1 MKLIVD
7 WIKMHI
13 CVSEPLFTG
22 VSEIIFVGIF
32 LLLVAG
38 FIWNACK
45 NKSFSP
51 IMLISLIGALFMF
64 LVAFCAPHYFVKE
77 LPIASSYAS
86 NLGSTIDGFMSPFIA
101 IGAAILTFIAF
112 WVQHSANQEMLRNNS
127 KQQIERQFY
136 ELLKIHRE
144 KIDSLE
150 WSYLGSEH
158 ENPATYKV
166 TLPRGRVI
174 SVDGFTK
181 QWSIFR
187 HKGQEAIKIFLK
199 EFCFIYECVD
209 SILKTLSKEEKFSI
223 AYKIFFEGLEKAYDE
238 IDDEIDKKSVWR
250 CLKKIKEAVN
260 MGKGKFCSTNLFLKY
275 SFERCNVFEGHRG
288 VLNPYYRHLFL
299 TVKIIVNS
307 NYFSKDEKISYL
319 KLLRAQMTSEEQ
331 MLLYYNWLSGY
342 GSEWEEKKGNRFFTK
357 YKMIHNIEEKDWFFL
372 ENEFYQIFPWM
383 TKEEG
388 VHLFE
393 WFERMQKLQKKY
405 DKQKFWAKIKARISK
420 VKCFI
425 VDRIAFPIGKQNSS
439 N

>member
-1 MKLIVD
+1 MELIID
-7 WIKMHI
+7 WIRTHI
-13 CVSEPLFTG
+13 CISTPLFADA
-22 VSEIIFVGIF
+22 SEIIFVGIF
-32 LLLVAG
+32 LLLVIC

-45 NKSFSP
+45 NRSFSL
-51 IMLISLIGALFMF
+51 IMLISLIGSLFMF
-64 LVAFCAPHYFVKE
+64 LVAFCAPKYFVKE
-77 LPIASSYAS
+77 LPLASSYAS

-136 ELLKIHRE
+136 ELLKIHQE

-150 WSYLGSEH
+150 WGYLSSEH
-158 ENPATYKV
+158 EDPATYTIKFSK
-166 TLPRGRVI
+166 TRTI

-187 HKGQEAIKIFLK
+187 YKGQDAIKIFLK
-199 EFCFIYECVD
+199 EFCFIYECV
-209 SILKTLSKEEKFSI
+209 SSLLKTLSKEENFLI
-223 AYKIFFEGLEKAYDE
+223 AYKIFFEGLEKSYYE
-238 IDDEIDKKSVWR
+238 IDDKIDKKSVWR

-260 MGKGKFCSTNLFLKY
+260 TGKGKFCSTDLFLKY

-307 NYFSKDEKISYL
+307 NDFSKDEKISYL

-331 MLLYYNWLSGY
+331 MLLYYNWRSGY

-357 YKMIHNIEEKDWFFL
+357 YKMIHNIGQNDWFFL
-372 ENEFYQIFPWM
+372 ENNFFKTFPWM
-383 TKEEG
+383 TEEEG

-393 WFERMQKLQKKY
+393 WFERLQKLQKEY
-405 DKQKFWAKIKARISK
+405 DKQKFRAKIKVRVSK
-420 VKCFI
+420 VVCCI
-425 VDRIAFPIGKQNSS
+425 VNKIAFSISG
-439 N
+439 